1 MTSTGSQQLR
11 VGLFGAGVVGSGVV
25 EIVQKYTA
33 NGRFAAL
40 GIDVQIVK
48 IFVRDVSKP
57 RDFVMP
63 PGATMLAGDID
74 AVLQDESIN
83 CVIEVMGGVDT
94 ARDVVCGAIRAHK
107 HVITANKALLAA
119 HLAEIEAL
127 LAAHPSVSF
136 RFEAA
141 VCGGVPLIQT
151 LQQSFVADRVEGFR
165 GILNGTTNFIL
176 STMAAR
182 PAAAYGDVLGEA
194 QRLGFAEAD
203 PSADVDGHDVHAKLV
218 LCVRLALG
226 YRFAADERPP
236 RYGIAQVTQA
246 DLAYGR
252 DRLRATVKLLGAC
265 ARLPAHCSGDADAD
279 VFTAHVAPA
288 FVPLDSAW
296 ARVEGPGNA
305 VQLRS
310 AHLADGLWLGGPG
323 AGRLPTANAV
333 L

>member
-1 MTSTGSQQLR
+1 MTSSGSQQLR

-127 LAAHPSVSF
+127 LAAHPSVRYVASLWP
-136 RFEAA
+136 RPRRVA
-141 VCGGVPLIQT
+141 V
-151 LQQSFVADRVEGFR
+151 
-165 GILNGTTNFIL
+165 N
-176 STMAAR
+176 
-182 PAAAYGDVLGEA
+182 
-194 QRLGFAEAD
+194 
-203 PSADVDGHDVHAKLV
+203 
-218 LCVRLALG
+218 
-226 YRFAADERPP
+226 
-236 RYGIAQVTQA
+236 
-246 DLAYGR
+246 
-252 DRLRATVKLLGAC
+252 
-265 ARLPAHCSGDADAD
+265 
-279 VFTAHVAPA
+279 
-288 FVPLDSAW
+288 
-296 ARVEGPGNA
+296 
-305 VQLRS
+305 
-310 AHLADGLWLGGPG
+310 
-323 AGRLPTANAV
+323 
-333 L
+333 